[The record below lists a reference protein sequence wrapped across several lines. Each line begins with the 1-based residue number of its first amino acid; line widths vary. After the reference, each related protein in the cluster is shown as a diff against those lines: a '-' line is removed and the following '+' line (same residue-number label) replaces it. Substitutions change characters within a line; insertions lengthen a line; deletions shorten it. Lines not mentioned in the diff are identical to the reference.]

1 MRRDQSSFSR
11 ATCESA
17 CSTSKI
23 LYPLVAALCFIGVY
37 AVNVSTV
44 DFYLLIIFGL
54 LGYAMRKF
62 EIPTAPLILATVVGG
77 KLEQSFR
84 QSLMLSDGDFT
95 IFFQSK
101 ISLVLILL
109 TVFSLFYPF
118 ISKKIKSKRLGK

>member
-1 MRRDQSSFSR
+1 M
-11 ATCESA
+11 
-17 CSTSKI
+17 
-23 LYPLVAALCFIGVY
+23 Y